1 MNIVVRKVTIGGLF
15 CFGLAASM
23 ATSESVPSADISDV
37 SEDVRVALGAGET
50 AQFDATVTINA
61 DSAISSGTG
70 QIGLALNIDTDA
82 VGGLSATIS
91 SNSETQTVDIVDTQ
105 AQGTA
110 RIGIDA
116 FNDCGASSTC
126 EEPLAIDFVRTDD
139 GDGSVGLT
147 FSLDAL
153 ASTDS
158 EEGGTGT
165 ITFVI
170 D

>member
-1 MNIVVRKVTIGGLF
+1 MNIVVRKVLVGGLF
-15 CFGLAASM
+15 CFGVTASM
-23 ATSESVPSADISDV
+23 ATSDVPAADISDV
-37 SEDVRVALGAGET
+37 SEDVRVALAAGET
-50 AQFDATVTINA
+50 AQFDATVTVNA

-70 QIGLALNIDTDA
+70 QIGLAITVDTEA

-91 SNSETQTVDIVDTQ
+91 SSSTTQTVDIVDTQ

-116 FNDCGASSTC
+116 FNDCGGASTC
-126 EEPLAIDFVRTDD
+126 EELLAIDFVRTDD
-139 GDGSVGLT
+139 GDGTVGFT

-165 ITFVI
+165 ISFDI
-170 D
+170 Q

>member
-1 MNIVVRKVTIGGLF
+1 MNIVVRKVLVGGLF
-15 CFGLAASM
+15 CFGITASM
-23 ATSESVPSADISDV
+23 ATSEVPTADISDV
-37 SEDVRVALGAGET
+37 SEDVRLVLDASQPT
-50 AQFDATVTINA
+50 AAFDASVTVNA

-70 QIGLALNIDTDA
+70 QIGLALAIDTDA
-82 VGGLSATIS
+82 VGGFSATIT
-91 SNSETQTVDIVDTQ
+91 SNSETQTIDIVDTQ
-105 AQGTA
+105 AQGSA

-116 FNDCGASSTC
+116 FNDCGGASTC
-126 EEPLAIDFVRTDD
+126 EEPLTIDFVRTDD
-139 GDGSVGLT
+139 GEGSIGLT

-170 D
+170 Q